1 MKKYQDILRD
11 QTSRNFAAK
20 DVNTSLLLLPL
31 RLETKI
37 TNRNIETTDEAERV
51 LYAFRALHDLLKSYY
66 TLLSSTKTVDIEEK
80 TNNVKQKIQD
90 VICTFT
96 KIDLLYTEDKAYLK
110 DLVNNIYNTLHTVEL
125 QDAFAPV
132 FDTFDDITRITSRS
146 DKQITNLLNRFDRIV
161 RSLEHTVR
169 HPEFSGWRRMAYT
182 NTYSQIARFRVAYR
196 RYKEADKFLREIVDV
211 VEVAPDN
218 VTPSQC
224 AKFERLVERLKKLIA
239 NAPEGNEYTILTHYY
254 PLDNKKND
262 DQSDSDSTDKR
273 RPASLY
279 NKNEYYTRFTKMAQ
293 SLYENLNSFL
303 DDSKSENNWR
313 DVCKELKAKVL
324 YKERLPRNPT
334 RFSILV
340 SRFLGAELSIVKAYL
355 NTGTK
360 RRRVYMR
367 DAYHTIKELNNLN
380 LIKTTY
386 FYYKEQ
392 CDFAIELI
400 EYINKLL
407 KLLTSDID
415 ETININSST
424 IDAIKKCV
432 LLDANG
438 IFGSKKTE
446 KCLCVRIF
454 PDVVALTQ
462 TARQISRAEYLV
474 GKDFWL
480 KYIYNTDVE
489 YRQSLWLA
497 VCDMFPAY
505 RSAFILKRTFP
516 KANYKVMCRKAMEFH
531 DNSLSLEDFMKEID
545 DNFVNSFPTTYV
557 DNGEQLFSVPVTN
570 LLPDRFVVRASVK
583 VRKNATAP
591 LVCYGHRLPRQLQV
605 GLDLNNLENATNTDD
620 TGKLKLNGGLSWM
633 TDYDEAERMG
643 MAITIPLSS
652 VEKGMGG
659 FIREDFEFS
668 EIFVYGINDADA
680 DEADKMIEDLFT
692 AHLYSD
698 KAMDILSFD
707 AASNILTTEDAK
719 YAFDSSEEV
728 QRERFKHQAYNCVNP
743 HKPEK
748 GNDLDILDRLFCLK
762 ESVIGNIDVPGE
774 AGTSEVELQRCVNR
788 LMLEYLTNDRLSGV
802 VNPLLAAI
810 ESSPTLHDY
819 LCKDVLPRGPFPMLR
834 IGDQPYGIL
843 PVCDIKHLAVN
854 SANPLAIVKKILVLL
869 TTHWN
874 NILSQN
880 IVNCYGKDTNSKDYS
895 VTTDDYLN
903 ILGNTPQSTSFYKR
917 KTVKGHLIDAE
928 YFRGETY
935 QHQIEELYGIATSL
949 GLIRE
954 TEGKEKIKEIIP
966 DYDAVSLINKDGAN
980 ATDDVCF
987 VKEALSLDY
996 IVNEIVGKITDINRR
1011 NVDGIQLS
1019 TNVDVLRKQIIE
1031 FFDLFNYRL
1040 DAWLMGLLNNKL
1052 RRRMEKGKH
1061 RIALGCFGWLFN
1073 LKEKDAFKYGCN
1085 DEYIL
1090 APSVNHA
1097 ITGAIMRSSYNYSIK
1112 NGKPHDYN
1120 MSVNLSSERVR
1131 SAIRII
1137 EGIQNGLSLG
1147 AILGA
1152 DMERLIHEAYKADK
1166 EMELDSCIYKLRQRY
1181 PLVEADCDRQPIG
1194 DKKADSKEAMASE
1207 ITVFN
1212 GAMMLEEYLEC
1223 KSKAAEKARK
1233 VDDVEMEIFNW
1244 LKKLGLFEGDS
1255 VRNDKIKK
1263 LREIID
1269 VIDDERDAL
1278 TDVVLTESVYKLTQG
1293 NTEASTAI
1301 SKALRELKNIPM
1313 PEVTEIPVASAQID
1327 GHMLA
1332 MLPAYAESSQT
1343 NSILAATEPKVEA
1356 WIRKMMYNPSD
1367 IYIQIGTQSLG
1378 DLGISASEMVYL
1390 SADKASFI
1398 HFVEVLHWMKTGTFT
1413 PMSASGDIVEVD
1425 NNMVPFCDCAM
1436 AIDDLR
1442 KLLAGAHALTNDD
1455 LVKKTGLDS
1464 AAVYSEMSN
1473 EYHHVEGYI
1482 TRILGEIDQLCERQ
1496 TAIQNP
1502 DNANYDMAAV
1512 PDDMVAE
1519 AVRILLDCYRIG
1531 NTMALDCV
1539 NEDIFIG
1546 ERNALDGVVEWK
1558 HIVDAQH
1565 ALFQSLLVV
1574 RDNMKQKL
1582 DQATK
1587 LIVGDAERKHT
1598 TYVEALK
1605 NVLVPGYL
1613 IVPSFRPDVN
1623 VPLAD
1628 LADQTNGYRFNNVSE
1643 MELEEI
1649 LCDMSKVEAAMM
1661 NLHQVRMFQKC
1672 NDIMLPRIVPMQLTS
1687 AEDNT
1692 SISQWLGTTV
1702 KSEDDVMDAFTY
1714 IVMDPECIESAAR
1727 MQQPVLAGIVID
1739 HWIERIPYRDQTAA
1753 VAFGYDQPDAEAPQT
1768 LLLAVST
1775 MDNKKR
1781 WNENMLVNSLKSAIH
1796 MVKCRTVSPDML
1808 CKDGWAS
1815 GIFPLL
1821 DFACV
1826 EKREKAVPSR
1836 GKGHSRPVGHRPGRN
1851 DTPVG
1856 QIWGKR

>member
-1 MKKYQDILRD
+1 MYKYTEDKKMKKYQDILRD

-20 DVNTSLLLLPL
+20 KVNTSLLLLPL

-37 TNRNIETTDEAERV
+37 MNRDLDVTDEPERV
-51 LYAFRALHDLLKSYY
+51 LYAFKAFHDLLESYY
-66 TLLSSTKTVDIEEK
+66 QLLDYTNTVDTENATKNLKQQIE
-80 TNNVKQKIQD
+80 N
-90 VICTFT
+90 VICTFA
-96 KIDLLYTEDKAYLK
+96 KIDMLYAEDKACLK
-110 DLVNNIYNTLHTVEL
+110 NLANNIYNSLHTVEL
-125 QDAFAPV
+125 QDAFAPL
-132 FDTFDDITRITSRS
+132 FDTLDDITRITSRS
-146 DKQITNLLNRFDRIV
+146 DKHISNMLIRFDRIV
-161 RSLEHTVR
+161 RSLEHTAR
-169 HPEFSGWRRMAYT
+169 HPEFNGHRRMVLT
-182 NTYSQIARFRVAYR
+182 NKYSQIARFRVAYR
-196 RYKEADKFLREIVDV
+196 RYKEANEFFKNKGNNIKN
-211 VEVAPDN
+211 EVKVSPDN
-218 VTPSQC
+218 VTLSQC
-224 AKFERLVERLKKLIA
+224 TRFESLVERLRNLIVD
-239 NAPEGNEYTILTHYY
+239 APEKDGYTILTQYY
-254 PLDNKKND
+254 PYDNKLKNEQD
-262 DQSDSDSTDKR
+262 NLDVGKDKKK
-273 RPASLY
+273 ASLRNKDY
-279 NKNEYYTRFTKMAQ
+279 YYQLLTGTAKDLYSNIKSFVDSNNKTVYDLLQKKVITKNEVK
-293 SLYENLNSFL
+293 
-303 DDSKSENNWR
+303 KS
-313 DVCKELKAKVL
+313 
-324 YKERLPRNPT
+324 PT
-334 RFSILV
+334 RFSILL
-340 SRFLGAELSIVKAYL
+340 SRLLTVELSIVKARL
-355 NTGTK
+355 NIGTK
-360 RRRVYMR
+360 RCRIYMR
-367 DAYHTIKELNNLN
+367 DAYQTINELNNLN
-380 LIKTTY
+380 LIETTY
-386 FYYKEQ
+386 FFYEEQ
-392 CDFAIELI
+392 RKFAIEHI
-400 EYINKLL
+400 TYINGLL
-407 KLLTSDID
+407 KSDKGIND
-415 ETININSST
+415 STIN
-424 IDAIKKCV
+424 AVKKCV
-432 LLDANG
+432 LLLDKG
-438 IFGSKKTE
+438 KFGAKEKE

-480 KYIYNTDVE
+480 KYIYNTDAK

-497 VCDMFPAY
+497 VCDMYPAY

-516 KANYKVMCRKAMEFH
+516 KANYNIICRKAKEFH

-591 LVCYGHRLPRQLQV
+591 LVCYGHRLPKQLQV

-620 TGKLKLNGGLSWM
+620 TGKLRLNGGLGWM

-643 MAITIPLSS
+643 MAITVPLSS
-652 VEKGMGG
+652 VEKGQRGTK
-659 FIREDFEFS
+659 RVFEFGQ
-668 EIFVYGINDADA
+668 IFVYGINEASA
-680 DEADKMIEDLFT
+680 DEADKIIEDMLT

-698 KAMDILSFD
+698 KAMDIISFD
-707 AASNILTTEDAK
+707 TASNILTSDDAQ
-719 YAFDSSEEV
+719 YAFDSSENV
-728 QRERFKHQAYNCVNP
+728 QRERFQYQAYNCVNP

-748 GNDLDILDRLFCLK
+748 GNDLDVLDRLFCLK
-762 ESVIGNIDVPGE
+762 ESVLGNIDVPGKE
-774 AGTSEVELQRCVNR
+774 GTAEVELQRCVNS
-788 LMLEYLTNDRLSGV
+788 LMLEYLTNDKKLSGV
-802 VNPLLAAI
+802 INPLLAAI
-810 ESSPTLHDY
+810 KGSPTLHDY

-843 PVCDIKHLAVN
+843 PVCDFKHLAVN

-874 NILSQN
+874 NILSEN
-880 IVNCYGKDTNSKDYS
+880 IVNCYGKDTNTKGNT
-895 VTTDDYLN
+895 VTTEDYLN

-928 YFRGETY
+928 FFRGETY
-935 QHQIEELYGIATSL
+935 QHQIEELYDIAASL
-949 GLIRE
+949 GLISE
-954 TEGKEKIKEIIP
+954 VDGKDKIKEIIP
-966 DYDAVSLINKDGAN
+966 DYNAVPLINKDCVN
-980 ATDDVCF
+980 ATDDVSF
-987 VKEALSLDY
+987 VREALSLDY
-996 IVNEIVGKITDINRR
+996 IVNIIADKITDINRR
-1011 NVDGIQLS
+1011 NANGIQLS
-1019 TNVDVLRKQIIE
+1019 TSEDVLRKQIVE

-1052 RRRMEKGKH
+1052 RRRMEKGRH

-1073 LKEKDAFKYGCN
+1073 LKEEDAFTYGCI

-1090 APSVNHA
+1090 APSVNQA

-1112 NGKPHDYN
+1112 DGKTHNYD

-1152 DMERLIHEAYKADK
+1152 DMERLIHEAYKADPN
-1166 EMELDSCIYKLRQRY
+1166 MELDSCIFKLRQRY
-1181 PLVEADCDRQPIG
+1181 PLVEADCER
-1194 DKKADSKEAMASE
+1194 KSTEASE
-1207 ITVFN
+1207 ITVLN
-1212 GAMMLEEYLEC
+1212 GAMMLEEYAIAKEKKKVKEWLTNGEGLNLFAGDV
-1223 KSKAAEKARK
+1223 KQSKKI
-1233 VDDVEMEIFNW
+1233 D
-1244 LKKLGLFEGDS
+1244 KLM
-1255 VRNDKIKK
+1255 K
-1263 LREIID
+1263 IID
-1269 VIDDERDAL
+1269 IIDDERDAL

-1313 PEVTEIPVASAQID
+1313 PEVTEIPITSAQID
-1327 GHMLA
+1327 GHMVA
-1332 MLPAYAESSQT
+1332 MLPTDAECSQT
-1343 NSILAATEPKVEA
+1343 NSILAATEPKIEA
-1356 WIRKMMYNPSD
+1356 WLRKMMYEPSD
-1367 IYIQIGTQSLG
+1367 VYMQAGTQSFG
-1378 DLGISASEMVYL
+1378 ALGISASEMVYL
-1390 SADKASFI
+1390 SADKASFT
-1398 HFVEVLHWMKTGTFT
+1398 HFVEVLHWMKTGTYMS
-1413 PMSASGDIVEVD
+1413 MSASDDIVEIG
-1425 NNMVPFCDCAM
+1425 NNMVPFSECAM

-1455 LVKKTGLDS
+1455 LVKKTGMDS

-1482 TRILGEIDQLCERQ
+1482 TRLLGEIDQLCERQ
-1496 TAIQNP
+1496 VAIQNP
-1502 DNANYDMAAV
+1502 ENANYEMAAV

-1826 EKREKAVPSR
+1826 EKRENTVHRKSKNPSTR
-1836 GKGHSRPVGHRPGRN
+1836 TSANP
-1851 DTPVG
+1851 
-1856 QIWGKR
+1856 WGNVKKRKI